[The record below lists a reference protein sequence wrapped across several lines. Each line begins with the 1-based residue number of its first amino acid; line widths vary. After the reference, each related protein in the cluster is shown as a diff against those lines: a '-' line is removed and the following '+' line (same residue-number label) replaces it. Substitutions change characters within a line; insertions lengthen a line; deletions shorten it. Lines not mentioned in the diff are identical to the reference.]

1 MIDVLFSW
9 FRFEAQELWKTTEDV
24 VEAMQ
29 DFPGFITAA
38 WTPPSSEKELSRTFY
53 ASFADAK
60 AARAALFGLS
70 EQADLLS
77 NKGLC
82 FA

>member
-1 MIDVLFSW
+1 MIDAFVFLGFVSKPKSCEEPL
-9 FRFEAQELWKTTEDV
+9 R
-24 VEAMQ
+24 MQ

-60 AARAALFGLS
+60 AAHAAVLGLS
-70 EQADLLS
+70 DQTDLLS
-77 NKGLC
+77 NKGLT

>member
-1 MIDVLFSW
+1 M
-9 FRFEAQELWKTTEDV
+9 
-24 VEAMQ
+24 EAMQ

-53 ASFADAK
+53 ASFANAK

-82 FA
+82 FALRNWSIFPICNVFFGVIDDPFV